1 MLTSRRGAFVAG
13 ISACMFAAGIIT
25 SQPAISQFTDASAP
39 ESIARGDSANVF
51 ATWAHGRAVDG
62 FEIELPDD
70 WTIESA
76 AVLKN
81 SYDPVA
87 LNVQPL
93 EGSRFFIGMSERLE
107 TTAEL
112 ILRVRSGEA
121 GGTMGAERM
130 VVTPFVTN
138 GSGGL
143 PTMLHADRLSFSL
156 RADSGYEDPQNR
168 VISFAA
174 ADARPLLLRTEGL
187 PPLDLRNAF
196 ALSFWLKTT
205 GLNEVVFSTWDGAR
219 DGSYPLEII
228 IGPAGRL
235 RSFRGRPGEHQ
246 SIGSRAPVADG
257 AWHRIEVTNE
267 PETGWMR
274 LKVDDRVVDS
284 LFSATPLPIAAE
296 LAPAIGGRVPGENTY
311 FDGMTRYSGQV
322 DEVRIDPVDPA
333 AISDRAGADESFRLD
348 FDDEIPLNV
357 LREFPHGVRLTR
369 SDLTVRRPVIG
380 FRAVPGD
387 GEVVL
392 KWQAQDSE
400 TMEFVVE
407 RSRDG
412 KSFEV
417 VRRLTASTYATDY
430 VYTEPVAPEGGV
442 AYFRLRQIF
451 SAGFER
457 ISGTIKVGMGVEQ
470 PEQVTLVGNFPN
482 PFNAS
487 TTISYSVTEPS
498 QVDLSVWDLSGQ
510 PVRQLFDRDQGPG
523 FHEMHFDAGDLPS
536 GTYFIR
542 LETPSGTKSHKMILM
557 R

>member
-1 MLTSRRGAFVAG
+1 MLTPRRGAFVAG
-13 ISACMFAAGIIT
+13 ISVCIFAAGIIT
-25 SQPAISQFTDASAP
+25 AQPAISQFTDSSVP

-51 ATWAHGRAVDG
+51 ATWGHGRAVDG

-70 WTIESA
+70 LTIESA
-76 AVLKN
+76 TVLRN
-81 SYDPVA
+81 SYVPVA

-93 EGSRFFIGMSERLE
+93 EGSRFVIKMSERLE

-112 ILRVRSGEA
+112 VLRVRSGDT
-121 GGTMGAERM
+121 GGTIGAEGM
-130 VVTPFVTN
+130 YVTPFVTN
-138 GSGGL
+138 AAAGL
-143 PTMLHADRLSFSL
+143 RTMFHADRLSFTL
-156 RADSGYEDPQNR
+156 RTDSGYEDPQNR

-174 ADARPLLLRTEGL
+174 ADARPLLLRADGL
-187 PPLDLRNAF
+187 PPLDLRHAF

-205 GLNEVVFSTWDGAR
+205 GLNEVLFSTWDGAR
-219 DGSYPLEII
+219 DRPYPLEIVI
-228 IGPAGRL
+228 DPAGRL

-246 SIGSRAPVADG
+246 SIGSKAPVADG
-257 AWHRIEVTNE
+257 AWHRIEVTNQ

-284 LFSATPLPIAAE
+284 LLSAGPLPIAAD

-311 FDGMTRYSGQV
+311 FDGTTAYSGQM
-322 DEVRIDPVDPA
+322 DEMRINSVDPTA
-333 AISDRAGADESFRLD
+333 GSDRAARRESLRLD
-348 FDDEIPLNV
+348 FDDEIPV
-357 LREFPHGVRLTR
+357 DVFRESPHGVRLTR
-369 SDLTVRRPVIG
+369 SNLTVQRPVIG
-380 FRAVPGD
+380 FQAVPGD
-387 GEVVL
+387 GQVVL
-392 KWQAQDSE
+392 EWQAQDSE
-400 TMEFVVE
+400 TLEFVVE

-417 VRRLTASTYATDY
+417 VQRLAGSAYPTDY
-430 VYTEPVAPEGGV
+430 EYSEPAAGEGV

-451 SAGFER
+451 AGGFER
-457 ISGTIKVGMGVEQ
+457 ISGTIKVGLGVEQ

-482 PFNAS
+482 PFNGS

-510 PVRQLFDRDQGPG
+510 PVRQLLDRDQGRG
-523 FHEMHFDAGDLPS
+523 FHEMQFDAGDLPS